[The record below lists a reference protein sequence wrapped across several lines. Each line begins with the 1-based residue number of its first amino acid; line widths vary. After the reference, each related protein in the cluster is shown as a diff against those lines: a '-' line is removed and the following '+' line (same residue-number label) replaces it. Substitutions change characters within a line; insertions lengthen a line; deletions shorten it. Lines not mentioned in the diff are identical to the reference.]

1 MSKIN
6 IAEEIREC
14 ILICIN
20 DENCFKL
27 SKYKTLSNYLRYK
40 YGIIV
45 RNKTIYCNFVI
56 AFYLDNFLYKY
67 CIQEYEIRPY

>member
-1 MSKIN
+1 MSKKN

-20 DENCFKL
+20 KENCFKL

-40 YGIIV
+40 HGIIV
-45 RNKTIYCNFVI
+45 RNKIIFCDFVT
-56 AFYLDNFLYKY
+56 AFYLDNFLQKY
-67 CIQEYEIRPY
+67 CSEDFVIQPY